1 MVYTKIDEI
10 QIKDWLKNNL
20 NDERYSHSLG
30 TAGCAKELAGMYGIN
45 QEKAYI
51 AGLLH
56 DCAKCFSN
64 EKLLDIIKNNLEVD
78 ECEMLNYKTLHA
90 PVSAYYAEKEFG
102 VTDKEILSAI
112 RWHTLGQIEM
122 SDFEKMRYEVQL
134 ETMQTG
140 KRDEEK
146 YKKMQDL
153 YSELVEIDDAKKF
166 FEAETKFNIVIADV
180 NKIIGEA
187 IKDVMQ

>member
-1 MVYTKIDEI
+1 MNIYDTANRLAQEI
-10 QIKDWLKNNL
+10 KQSEEYMNYKMAKQALNL
-20 NDERYSHSLG
+20 N
-30 TAGCAKELAGMYGIN
+30 TEL
-45 QEKAYI
+45 K
-51 AGLLH
+51 
-56 DCAKCFSN
+56 K
-64 EKLLDIIKNNLEVD
+64 
-78 ECEMLNYKTLHA
+78 
-90 PVSAYYAEKEFG
+90 
-102 VTDKEILSAI
+102 
-112 RWHTLGQIEM
+112 RM